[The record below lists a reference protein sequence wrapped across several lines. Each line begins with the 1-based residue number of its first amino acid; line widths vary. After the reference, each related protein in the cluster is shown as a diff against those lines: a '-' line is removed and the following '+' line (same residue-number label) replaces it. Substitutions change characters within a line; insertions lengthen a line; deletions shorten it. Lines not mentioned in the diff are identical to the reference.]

1 MALEALK
8 GKMVFLGGAGYLRNF
23 FEWLEGFE
31 GKEQGLLRSL
41 GIFQGFW
48 WIFLGFRVV

>member
-23 FEWLEGFE
+23 LSGWKALKEKSRGSYEVWGFFKDF
-31 GKEQGLLRSL
+31 G
-41 GIFQGFW
+41 GF
-48 WIFLGFRVV
+48 F